1 MCKMKEFGD
10 VKGLQWPEQLITMI
24 VIVMMM
30 ILILSDRQNVGLH
43 PLYFAH
49 WEIVH

>member
-1 MCKMKEFGD
+1 MHKVKEFGE
-10 VKGLQWPEQLITMI
+10 VNGLQWPEQLITMI

-30 ILILSDRQNVGLH
+30 ILLLSDRQNVGLH

-49 WEIVH
+49 GELVH